1 MRRVLAALG
10 VPVISVIPVIF
21 VLVSSTSHAQPA
33 PSGPKFDAA
42 EVHLRTRTATGSPGA
57 SGGVLRGGRYDL
69 RNATMVDLISVAYRI
84 TAPEM
89 IVGGPNWLE
98 RDRFDIAAT
107 APNGTSP
114 ADVQL
119 MLQQLLADRFK
130 LVLHND
136 TRPMPAVVLTTG
148 KGPHKMKEAAGP
160 GSGCQAAGP
169 QQPGSVPMLS
179 GTCKG
184 VGMEQFAQMLRSI
197 SGPYIT
203 SPVTD
208 QTGLKGYWDFD
219 IHFTPRVALALA
231 GSDAITVFD
240 AVEQQLGLKLEQ
252 QRVPTAVTVVDSVNQ
267 TPTPNPSGVAA
278 NIPAPPPMEF
288 DVAEVK
294 LSQPDAQPRTRLM
307 PGGRIEADGVTMR
320 QLISIAWDINMDELV
335 ANAPKWIDDTKYS
348 ILAKTTTAVSGSG
361 AAMNVDIDDLKAMV
375 RALITERFKLKTHYE
390 DRQVTAYTLISDKPK
405 LTKADPANRTGWK
418 EGPAPDSKD
427 QRTAILGRMITA
439 KNMTMAQFAEDLQ
452 RMANGYIRV
461 PVEDQT
467 GLEGAYDFTLVFTP
481 INILNAGRGRGG
493 ADPAAAG
500 GGANLPAPADPTG
513 ALSLYDA
520 VNRQLGLKLEMRKRN
535 MPVLVIDHIEE
546 KPVDN

>member
-1 MRRVLAALG
+1 MRRALSALG
-10 VPVISVIPVIF
+10 VL
-21 VLVSSTSHAQPA
+21 VLVSVSGAAHAQPA
-33 PSGPKFDAA
+33 ASGPRFEAA
-42 EVHLRTRTATGSPGA
+42 EVHLRTRTATGSPDA

-69 RNATMVDLISVAYRI
+69 RNATMVDLIRTAYRI
-84 TAPEM
+84 NAPEL

-107 APNGTSP
+107 APNSTSA

-119 MLQQLLADRFK
+119 MLQQLLAERFK

-136 TRPMPAVVLTTG
+136 TRPVPGVVLTTG
-148 KGPHKMKEAAGP
+148 KGPHKMKEAAAP
-160 GSGCQAAGP
+160 GSGCQANP
-169 QQPGSVPMLS
+169 QQPGGGVPMLS

-184 VGMEQFAQMLRSI
+184 IAMEQFAQMLRAI
-197 SGPYIT
+197 AGPYIT
-203 SPVTD
+203 SPITD

-231 GSDAITVFD
+231 GSDAITIFD
-240 AVEQQLGLKLEQ
+240 AVEQQLGLKLDQ
-252 QRVPTAVTVVDSVNQ
+252 QRVPTPVIVVDSVNQ
-267 TPTPNPSGVAA
+267 APTPNPSGIAA

-294 LSQPDAQPRTRLM
+294 LSKPDTQPRTRLM

-320 QLISIAWDINMDELV
+320 QLIAIAWDVNMDELL

-348 ILAKTTTAVSGSG
+348 IIAKTATAVSGAG
-361 AAMNVDIDDLKAMV
+361 ATMNVDIDDLKAMV
-375 RALITERFKLKTHYE
+375 RALIIERFQLKTHYE
-390 DRQVTAYTLISDKPK
+390 DRLVTAYTLISDKPR

-439 KNMTMAQFAEDLQ
+439 KNMTMTQFAEDLQ

-461 PVEDQT
+461 PVEDKT
-467 GLEGAYDFTLVFTP
+467 GLEGAYDFTLAFTP

-493 ADPAAAG
+493 ADPGATSSPAAG
-500 GGANLPAPADPTG
+500 ASVPASADPTG

-520 VNRQLGLKLEMRKRN
+520 VNRQLGLKLEMRKRM